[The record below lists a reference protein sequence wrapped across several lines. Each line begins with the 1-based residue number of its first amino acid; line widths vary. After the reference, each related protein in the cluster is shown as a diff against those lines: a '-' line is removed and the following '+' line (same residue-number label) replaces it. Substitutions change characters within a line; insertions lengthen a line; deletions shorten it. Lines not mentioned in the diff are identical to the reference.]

1 MATIAKTRQ
10 PPANLRAT
18 VGSRA
23 EEIFDPE
30 VGRARG
36 VLMPPPEEGLV
47 RHTRRRPPADL
58 AEWIEHFWSVSWDL
72 RGCDPFL
79 QQTLPHP
86 NIHAVFEPSRSGI
99 AGVTT
104 KRFSRTL
111 EGESRV
117 FGIKFRPGGF
127 RPFLGK
133 PVATLNDRV
142 VPIETV
148 FGSDG
153 AKWESGIL
161 SLKEEEEQIETAS
174 AFLRA
179 RLPEADENVALA
191 TRLVV
196 LILEDRE
203 IRSVSDLTRCTQMG
217 TRSLQRLFRDY
228 VGASPKWVIRRYR
241 LHELVERL
249 KAGEA
254 LNGAQM
260 ALDLGYSDQAHLIN
274 DFRSIVGY
282 SPSRYRSL
290 LRNA

>member
-10 PPANLRAT
+10 PPANLRAAA
-18 VGSRA
+18 GSRA

-36 VLMPPPEEGLV
+36 VLMPPPAEG
-47 RHTRRRPPADL
+47 RMQHTRRRPPADL

-72 RGCDPFL
+72 PGCDPFL

-86 NIHAVFEPSRSGI
+86 NIHVVFEASRSGI

-133 PVATLNDRV
+133 PAATLNDRV
-142 VPIETV
+142 VPIESV
-148 FGSDG
+148 FGSEG
-153 AKWESGIL
+153 ASWESAML
-161 SLKEEEEQIETAS
+161 SLKEEETQIETAS
-174 AFLRA
+174 VFLRA

-191 TRLVV
+191 ARLVA
-196 LILEDRE
+196 LILDDRE
-203 IRSVSDLTRCTQMG
+203 IRSVSDLTRCTKMG

-254 LNGAQM
+254 LDGAQM

>member
-1 MATIAKTRQ
+1 M
-10 PPANLRAT
+10 
-18 VGSRA
+18 
-23 EEIFDPE
+23 
-30 VGRARG
+30 
-36 VLMPPPEEGLV
+36 

-58 AEWIEHFWSVSWDL
+58 AEWIEHFWSVSWDF
-72 RGCDPFL
+72 RDCDPFL

-86 NIHAVFEPSRSGI
+86 NVHVVFEASRSGI

-133 PVATLNDRV
+133 PVAMLNDRV
-142 VPIETV
+142 IPIETV
-148 FGSDG
+148 FGSE
-153 AKWESGIL
+153 ATTWESGML
-161 SLKEEEEQIETAS
+161 SLKEEEKQIETAS

-179 RLPEADENVALA
+179 RLPKADENVALA
-191 TRLVV
+191 TQLVA
-196 LILEDRE
+196 LILDDRE
-203 IRSVSDLTRCTQMG
+203 IRRVSDLTQCTKIG
-217 TRSLQRLFRDY
+217 ARSLQRLFHDY

-254 LNGAQM
+254 LDGAQM

-290 LRNA
+290 LHKA

>member
-1 MATIAKTRQ
+1 MQ
-10 PPANLRAT
+10 
-18 VGSRA
+18 
-23 EEIFDPE
+23 
-30 VGRARG
+30 
-36 VLMPPPEEGLV
+36 
-47 RHTRRRPPADL
+47 HTRRRPPADL
-58 AEWIEHFWSVSWDL
+58 TGWIEHFWSVSWDL

-86 NIHAVFEPSRSGI
+86 NIHVVFEASRSGI

-133 PVATLNDRV
+133 PAATLNDRII
-142 VPIETV
+142 PIDTV
-148 FGSDG
+148 FGSEG
-153 AKWESGIL
+153 ARWESAML
-161 SLKEEEEQIETAS
+161 SLKEEETQIETAS
-174 AFLRA
+174 VFLRA

-191 TRLVV
+191 ARLVA
-196 LILEDRE
+196 LTLDDRE
-203 IRSVSDLTRCTQMG
+203 IRSVSDLTRCTKMG

-254 LNGAQM
+254 LDGAQM